1 MIKRKL
7 SKTSE
12 FKKVFS
18 EGRRIEGKNLIIFI
32 LKNDYDFN
40 RLGTIVKKE
49 TGKAA
54 VRNKIKRRLKEAG
67 RRLNKKLLPGYD
79 IIVLPKNN
87 IRESSYFEICYD
99 LERLFIKG
107 NCFYKKEEANR
118 RLKPIQRKSMPFLKE
133 KKKQ

>member
-40 RLGTIVKKE
+40 RMGIIVKKE
-49 TGKAA
+49 TGKAV

-67 RRLNKKLLPGYD
+67 RLLNKKLLPGYD
-79 IIVLPKNN
+79 IIVMAKNN
-87 IRESSYFEICYD
+87 IGESNHFEICYD
-99 LERLFIKG
+99 LESLFIKG
-107 NCFYKKEEANR
+107 NCFYKKEAVSR
-118 RLKPIQRKSMPFLKE
+118 RFKPI
-133 KKKQ
+133 

>member
-49 TGKAA
+49 TGKAV
-54 VRNKIKRRLKEAG
+54 VRNKIRRRLKEAS
-67 RRLNKKLLPGYD
+67 RLLNKKLFPGYD
-79 IIVLPKNN
+79 IIVLAKNN
-87 IRESSYFEICYD
+87 IRESNFFDICHD
-99 LERLFIKG
+99 LESLFYKGRLF
-107 NCFYKKEEANR
+107 
-118 RLKPIQRKSMPFLKE
+118 L
-133 KKKQ
+133 

>member
-40 RLGTIVKKE
+40 RLGIIVKKE
-49 TGKAA
+49 IGKAV
-54 VRNKIKRRLKEAG
+54 VRNKIKRRLKETG
-67 RRLNKKLLPGYD
+67 RLLNKKLLPGCD
-79 IIVLPKNN
+79 IIVLAKNN
-87 IRESSYFEICYD
+87 IREAKYFEICYD
-99 LERLFIKG
+99 LEGILYKGKLF
-107 NCFYKKEEANR
+107 
-118 RLKPIQRKSMPFLKE
+118 L
-133 KKKQ
+133 